1 MNFVRSKRMLSS
13 LLSGVMVLSLL
24 LPVGQAAAATQ
35 GSSVVDTRRMEI
47 GPGAVYT
54 WMNMSKGSGEQKVHM
69 VEFQPSQGSLELQPG
84 MTNGKVYGME
94 GVSKMAA
101 DVDREGN
108 RVIAAVNAD
117 FYDMSTGIPL
127 GLFMGEGEIL
137 NSPQGSRVAFGIK
150 EDGTSLFGTPT
161 LSRSVTINGMTSALS
176 SINRMRGNE
185 ELVLY
190 TDKFHT
196 STMTNDLGDE
206 VVLDVVNGRVASG
219 ETLTM
224 KVVSIHHNKG
234 NSRSGPTRWCCPRRA
249 SIEASCPGSR
259 SGMRSRQ
266 ASSCRGM
273 EGCHDGCRRQCSAC
287 EGRGCAAACRSGHP
301 SANSD
306 WHEGGWLDRHV
317 RNRRASAGLQ

>member
-1 MNFVRSKRMLSS
+1 M
-13 LLSGVMVLSLL
+13 
-24 LPVGQAAAATQ
+24 
-35 GSSVVDTRRMEI
+35 
-47 GPGAVYT
+47 
-54 WMNMSKGSGEQKVHM
+54 
-69 VEFQPSQGSLELQPG
+69 
-84 MTNGKVYGME
+84 
-94 GVSKMAA
+94 
-101 DVDREGN
+101 
-108 RVIAAVNAD
+108 
-117 FYDMSTGIPL
+117 
-127 GLFMGEGEIL
+127 
-137 NSPQGSRVAFGIK
+137 AFGIK

-249 SIEASCPGSR
+249 SIEASWTGSR

-266 ASSCRGM
+266 ASSCREWKDVTMAVGGNVQLVKDGVVQQHADPAIHPRTAIGTKADGSIVM
-273 EGCHDGCRRQCSAC
+273 FEIDGRQPGFSEG
-287 EGRGCAAACRSGHP
+287 
-301 SANSD
+301 
-306 WHEGGWLDRHV
+306 
-317 RNRRASAGLQ
+317 